1 MDVSAVYHKEMK
13 LAAWSNV
20 KGFMGL
26 PSYPVL
32 PLPLLYRQPRG
43 SGTILTYISSLQVPG
58 WKVQSCTK
66 RLFLPQG
73 ASAPSFISC
82 FQG

>member
-1 MDVSAVYHKEMK
+1 MDAWAMYHKEMK
-13 LAAWSNV
+13 QAVWSNV

-43 SGTILTYISSLQVPG
+43 SGMILTYIPSLQVPD
-58 WKVQSCTK
+58 WKVQSHIK
-66 RLFLPQG
+66 RLFLLQG

-82 FQG
+82 F